1 MKAKLKGANGFV
13 RFLLQ
18 HGEKIGIAAI
28 LVVAALL
35 VYSSFGRPVVDAAK
49 QPDRLNQAASS
60 ANSHVQQMSWEAFPE
75 GERTDY
81 AQFNSRSGELVLTP
95 VNPQVYPPKDPW
107 NPNVIPPVKLRED
120 PVIVA
125 ATDLEVRPGS
135 GLWLDA
141 DPNVILEKMRAAAM
155 EAREREREAA
165 EEAARMADEGEG
177 GRGGGRRGRE
187 GMGMDSRGGMGFGDM
202 SGTKTK
208 DGALVVPPSGGAQ
221 LQGFEDIR
229 EMSWVTVLA
238 KIPIKQQF
246 QMYEDA
252 LASAR
257 GFNVAVDQPRYL
269 GYVVER
275 AEVTEEGTGKFQQLA
290 TMTAKSL
297 TAKISEW
304 PPTQSIDPGNP
315 KYNHPLLTHPLPPM
329 IMREWG
335 NEITHSDLPIPTP
348 EDLMR
353 EAEEAAAAQM
363 PAAEAEGEGAVDDPF
378 GRAAKKPTMQPGGV
392 YGGRMEGMGRPPGMP
407 MGRMEGGMGMGRPPG
422 MGMGMGRG
430 MEGGR
435 GMGGMGMAGRGTDGT
450 VELPEY
456 AWDGVTKTVLF
467 RFFDATVKP
476 GSRYRYRIRLV
487 MQDVNADQ
495 QPKFLDP
502 TVTARQAKD
511 PKRFR
516 MSEWSDPS
524 PVAVVP
530 QPGLIFIAQTKDVAT
545 DEPEARLIVK
555 SVDSINAA
563 EIAHNEWYARGSVLN
578 FAKQAQIIWSSLY
591 KVDPA
596 EPQDSPVFR
605 FLTGLTL
612 VDVDGGDQLTPKN
625 RKLLAPS
632 RALVM
637 DSAGRLFMQNELDEA
652 KTIKT
657 FDYIMQ
663 QSAEADRRARE
674 GAEGRGPGGRGGGG
688 RRGGF

>member
-28 LVVAALL
+28 LVVAGML
-35 VYSSFGRPVVDAAK
+35 VYSSFGRPIVDAAK

-60 ANSHVQQMSWEAFPE
+60 ANSHVAGMSWEAFPPE
-75 GERTDY
+75 EQTNY
-81 AQFNSRSGELVLTP
+81 AKFSAGSGELVLTP
-95 VNPQVYPPKDPW
+95 VKPDQYPAKEPW
-107 NPNVIPPVKLRED
+107 NPNVIPPVKLRQD
-120 PVIVA
+120 PVLVA
-125 ATDLEVRPGS
+125 AMELEVRPGS

-141 DPNVILEKMRAAAM
+141 DPDVILEKMRAAAK
-155 EAREREREAA
+155 EARDRERELAD
-165 EEAARMADEGEG
+165 EAARMAEGEE
-177 GRGGGRRGRE
+177 GRGGGRPGRG
-187 GMGMDSRGGMGFGDM
+187 GMGMDGRGGGMGFGDM
-202 SGTKTK
+202 AGSKTK
-208 DGALVVPPSGGAQ
+208 DGALVIPPAGGAQ
-221 LQGFEDIR
+221 MQGFEDIR
-229 EMSWVTVLA
+229 EKSWVTVLA
-238 KIPIKQQF
+238 KVPIKQQF

-275 AEVTEEGTGKFQQLA
+275 AEVTEEGTGKFQRLA
-290 TMTAKSL
+290 TMTAKTL
-297 TAKISEW
+297 TTKISEW
-304 PPTQSIDPGNP
+304 PPSQSMDPGNP

-363 PAAEAEGEGAVDDPF
+363 PAAEEEVEGAADDPF

-392 YGGRMEGMGRPPGMP
+392 YGGRMEGMGMGRPPMMG
-407 MGRMEGGMGMGRPPG
+407 MGRGMEGGMGRPPG
-422 MGMGMGRG
+422 MGMGRG
-430 MEGGR
+430 MEGG
-435 GMGGMGMAGRGTDGT
+435 MSMGMAGRGTDGT

-456 AWDGVTKTVLF
+456 AWDGLTKTVLF
-467 RFFDATVKP
+467 RFFDDTVQP
-476 GSRYRYRIRLV
+476 GRRYRYRIQLV

-502 TVTARQAKD
+502 TVTARQTKD

-516 MSEWSDPS
+516 MSEWSEPS

-530 QPGLIFIAQTKDVAT
+530 QPGLIFIAQTKDVAS

-555 SVDSINAA
+555 SVDSANAA
-563 EIAHNEWYARGSVLN
+563 EIAHNEWYSRGSVLN

-591 KVDPA
+591 KIDPA
-596 EPQDSPVFR
+596 GPQDSPVFR

-625 RKLLAPS
+625 RKLMAPS

-637 DSAGRLFMQNELDEA
+637 DSSGRLLMQNELDEA

-663 QSAEADRRARE
+663 QSADADRRARE
-674 GAEGRGPGGRGGGG
+674 GAEGRGPGGGGRGGGG
-688 RRGGF
+688 RR

>member
-28 LVVAALL
+28 LVVAGML
-35 VYSSFGRPVVDAAK
+35 VYSSFGRPIVDAAK
-49 QPDRLNQAASS
+49 QPDRLNQEASS
-60 ANSHVQQMSWEAFPE
+60 ANQHVQQMSWEAFPKE
-75 GERTDY
+75 ERTDFAEFESQPGDKY
-81 AQFNSRSGELVLTP
+81 LTP
-95 VNPQVYPPKDPW
+95 VDPQQYPPKPPW
-107 NPNVIPPVKLRED
+107 DDDVIPPVKLRQD
-120 PVIVA
+120 PVLVA
-125 ATDLEVRPGS
+125 AMDLEVRPGS

-141 DPNVILEKMRAAAM
+141 DPDVILEKMRAAAK
-155 EAREREREAA
+155 EARDRERELAD
-165 EEAARMADEGEG
+165 EAARMADEGEG
-177 GRGGGRRGRE
+177 GRGGGRPGRG
-187 GMGMDSRGGMGFGDM
+187 GMGMEGRGGMGFGDM
-202 SGTKTK
+202 AGSKTK
-208 DGALVVPPSGGAQ
+208 DGALVIPPAGGAQ
-221 LQGFEDIR
+221 MQGFEDIR
-229 EMSWVTVLA
+229 EKSWVTVLA

-257 GFNVAVDQPRYL
+257 GFNATVDQPRYL

-275 AEVTEEGTGKFQQLA
+275 AEVTEEGTGKFLPLA
-290 TMTAKSL
+290 TMTAKTL
-297 TAKISEW
+297 TAKVSEW
-304 PPTQSIDPGNP
+304 PPSQSIDPGNP

-335 NEITHSDLPIPTP
+335 KEITHSDLPIPTP

-363 PAAEAEGEGAVDDPF
+363 PAAEEEVEGAADDPF
-378 GRAAKKPTMQPGGV
+378 GRAAKKPTMQPGGA
-392 YGGRMEGMGRPPGMP
+392 YGGRMEGMGMGRPPAMS
-407 MGRMEGGMGMGRPPG
+407 MGRGMEGMGRPPG
-422 MGMGMGRG
+422 MGMGRG
-430 MEGGR
+430 MEGM
-435 GMGGMGMAGRGTDGT
+435 GMSMGMAGRGTDGT

-456 AWDGVTKTVLF
+456 VWDMKTNTVLF
-467 RFFDATVKP
+467 RFFDDTVKP

-487 MQDVNADQ
+487 LQDVNADQ

-502 TVTARQAKD
+502 TVTARQTKD
-511 PKRFR
+511 SKRFR
-516 MSEWSDPS
+516 FSEWSEPS

-530 QPGLIFIAQTKDVAT
+530 QPGLIFIAQTKDVTT

-555 SVDSINAA
+555 SVDSVNAA
-563 EIAHNEWYARGSVLN
+563 EIAHNEWYSRGSVLN

-591 KVDPA
+591 KIDQA
-596 EPQDSPVFR
+596 EPQESPVFR

-625 RKLLAPS
+625 RKLMAPS

-637 DSAGRLFMQNELDEA
+637 DSSGRLLMQNELDES

-657 FDYIMQ
+657 FDYVMQ

-674 GAEGRGPGGRGGGG
+674 SAEGRGPGGGRGGGG
-688 RRGGF
+688 RR